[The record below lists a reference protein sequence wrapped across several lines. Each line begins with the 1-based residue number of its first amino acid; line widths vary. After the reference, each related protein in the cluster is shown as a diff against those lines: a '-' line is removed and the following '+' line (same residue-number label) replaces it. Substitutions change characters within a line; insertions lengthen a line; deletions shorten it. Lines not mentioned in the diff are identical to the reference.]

1 MCIIFITNIGREV
14 VKHNDDDDDDDYD
27 DNDNHAMIN
36 RIEAT
41 GFSDKALLTLN
52 CND

>member
-1 MCIIFITNIGREV
+1 MCIIYSTNIDREV
-14 VKHNDDDDDDDYD
+14 DKHSDDDD

-36 RIEAT
+36 RIEAI
-41 GFSDKALLTLN
+41 GLSDKALLTLN

>member
-1 MCIIFITNIGREV
+1 MCNIYITNIGREV
-14 VKHNDDDDDDDYD
+14 DKHNDDDD

>member
-1 MCIIFITNIGREV
+1 MCIIYITNIGREV
-14 VKHNDDDDDDDYD
+14 VKHNDDDDD

>member
-1 MCIIFITNIGREV
+1 MCIIYITNIGREV
-14 VKHNDDDDDDDYD
+14 VKHNDDDDDDD
-27 DNDNHAMIN
+27 NDNHAMIN

-41 GFSDKALLTLN
+41 GFSGKALLTLN